1 MEYYVP
7 IKHLHML
14 FAYLTALLFT
24 LRLVLDA
31 IGKPG
36 WRQTPLR
43 FIPHINDSL
52 LLLFALTLWIIGPWQ
67 LLSHGWL
74 GLKIVLLFGYIGAGM
89 VALKQ
94 GKPKGMRIGFAVL
107 ALVLLAAIFHLAT
120 AKPMLFA

>member
-7 IKHLHML
+7 MKHLHML

-31 IGKPG
+31 LGKPG

-43 FIPHINDSL
+43 FIPHINDTL
-52 LLLFALTLWIIGPWQ
+52 LLVFALALLFVGPWQ
-67 LLSHGWL
+67 LFSHGWL
-74 GLKIVLLFGYIGAGM
+74 ALKIVLLFGYIGAGM

-94 GKPKGMRIGFAVL
+94 TRPKGMRIGFAVL
-107 ALVLLAAIFHLAT
+107 ALALLAAIFHLAT
-120 AKPMLFA
+120 TKPMLFG